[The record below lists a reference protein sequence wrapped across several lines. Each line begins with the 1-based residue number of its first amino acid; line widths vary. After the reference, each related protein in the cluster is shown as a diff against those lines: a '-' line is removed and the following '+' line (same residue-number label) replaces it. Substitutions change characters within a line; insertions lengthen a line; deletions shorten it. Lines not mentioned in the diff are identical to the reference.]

1 MDPRFPVRWCGW
13 NGKSQWTAY
22 DDRGE
27 VIKDF
32 GIEQSKK
39 QYGQPR
45 MKAADLKCMT
55 LLCERSKGVLGDSGD
70 YVSKGNSFSNW
81 LLWG

>member
-1 MDPRFPVRWCGW
+1 MNSRFPVRWCGW

-27 VIKDF
+27 VINDF

-39 QYGQPR
+39 YEPPR
-45 MKAADLKCMT
+45 MKTIDLKRIA
-55 LLCERSKGVLGDSGD
+55 LLCERSKGVLGNSDD
-70 YVSKGNSFSNW
+70 YGAGGNPFTN
-81 LLWG
+81 